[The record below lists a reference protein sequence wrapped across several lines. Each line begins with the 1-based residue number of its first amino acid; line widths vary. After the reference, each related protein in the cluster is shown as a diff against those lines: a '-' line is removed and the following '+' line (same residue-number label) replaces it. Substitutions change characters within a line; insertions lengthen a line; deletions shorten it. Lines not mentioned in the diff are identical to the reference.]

1 MNICVFS
8 GSSSATSPEL
18 LHMAERIGAMI
29 AARQMGMIYGGGS
42 TGMMGASASGAMSHG
57 GTVHGIIPR
66 FLQNLE
72 IANEE
77 ISQLTITENMHQR
90 KQMMYEEADAFIVLP
105 GGFGTMEEM
114 IEVLTWCQLKVI
126 NKSIFIFNPDGYW
139 DHMLAMFDHA
149 AKTGFI
155 LHQHTSLVQP
165 LSSLTDIADALD
177 QLMTKTEQTQNPIS
191 NL

>member
-8 GSSSATSPEL
+8 GSSAATSPEL
-18 LHMAERIGAMI
+18 LAMAERIGAMI
-29 AARQMGMIYGGGS
+29 AARHMGFIYVGGS
-42 TGMMGASASGAMSHG
+42 TGMMGASASGALSHG
-57 GTVHGIIPR
+57 GNVHGIIPR

-72 IANEE
+72 VANED
-77 ISQLTITENMHQR
+77 ISKLTITENMHQR

-126 NKSIFIFNPDGYW
+126 SKPIFIFNPDGYW
-139 DHMLAMFDHA
+139 DHMLAMFAHA
-149 AKTGFI
+149 SRSGFI
-155 LHQHTSLVQP
+155 HPQHLLLFKP
-165 LSSLTDIADALD
+165 LSSLNDVADALD
-177 QLMTKTEQTQNPIS
+177 QIMAKQDQSENPIS

>member
-8 GSSSATSPEL
+8 GSSAATSPEL
-18 LHMAERIGAMI
+18 LAMAERVGAMI
-29 AARQMGMIYGGGS
+29 AARHMGMIYGGGS

-72 IANEE
+72 VVNED
-77 ISQLTITENMHQR
+77 ISRLTVTENMHQR

-126 NKSIFIFNPDGYW
+126 NKPIFIFNPDGYW
-139 DHMLAMFDHA
+139 DHMLAMFDNA
-149 AKTGFI
+149 ATTGFI
-155 LHQHTSLVQP
+155 RPQHTSLVQA
-165 LSSLTDIADALD
+165 LTSLNDIADALD
-177 QLMTKTEQTQNPIS
+177 QLMADMNNAENPIS

>member
-8 GSSSATSPEL
+8 GSSAATSPEL

-29 AARQMGMIYGGGS
+29 AARQMVMIYGGGS

-77 ISQLTITENMHQR
+77 ITQLTVTENMHQR

-155 LHQHTSLVQP
+155 RPQHTSLVQP

-177 QLMTKTEQTQNPIS
+177 QLMAKTNQTQNPIS

>member
-8 GSSSATSPEL
+8 GSSAATSPEL
-18 LHMAERIGAMI
+18 LAMAERVGAMI
-29 AARQMGMIYGGGS
+29 AARHMGMIYGGGS
-42 TGMMGASASGAMSHG
+42 TGMMGASASGAMTHG

-72 IANEE
+72 VVNED
-77 ISQLTITENMHQR
+77 ISRLTVTENMHQR

-126 NKSIFIFNPDGYW
+126 NKPIFIFNPDGYW

-149 AKTGFI
+149 ATIGFI
-155 LHQHTSLVQP
+155 RPQHKSLVQA
-165 LSSLTDIADALD
+165 LTSLTEIADALD
-177 QLMTKTEQTQNPIS
+177 QLMADANNIKSPIS

>member
-8 GSSSATSPEL
+8 GSSVATSPEL
-18 LHMAERIGAMI
+18 LAMAERVGAMI
-29 AARQMGMIYGGGS
+29 AARHMGMIYGGGS

-72 IANEE
+72 VVNED
-77 ISQLTITENMHQR
+77 ISRLTVTENMHQR

-126 NKSIFIFNPDGYW
+126 NKPIFIFNPYGYW

-149 AKTGFI
+149 AATGFI
-155 LHQHTSLVQP
+155 RPQHKSLVQA
-165 LSSLTDIADALD
+165 LASLNDIADALD
-177 QLMTKTEQTQNPIS
+177 QLIADLNNTENPIS